1 MTGPVLDETHDP
13 ARRSWIESA
22 NAPDSDFPI
31 QNLPFGVFSES
42 AGARRVGVAI
52 GELILDLTALEA
64 QGRIASGDAP
74 VFAGGSLNPFM
85 ARPRSEWA
93 RLRTELARML
103 DAGASDRDLPL
114 VAQSGVEMHLP
125 VRIGGFT
132 DFYAS
137 REHATNVGSM
147 FRDPEN
153 ALLPNWL
160 HIPIGYNGR
169 ASTVV
174 VSGTP
179 VTRPLGQLKAQDADA
194 PRVGPSRKLDIEVE
208 LGALVGTPTQMGRPI
223 GTAEAQD
230 SIFGYVLL
238 NDWSARDIQVWEYQ
252 PLGPFLSKAFATTVS
267 PWVVTSAALEPF
279 RREAPKREKPLLPY
293 LQEAT
298 PNNLDIEITAT
309 LAPAWRRPGADP
321 SHQCQRALLFDGAA
335 ACASYPIGVPDGD
348 RRSSGVRHHI
358 GPHAGQLR
366 LIARTDVERD
376 GAHRDGRR
384 HADIPG
390 RWGHSR
396 ADGHVQRVLPHRLR
410 RLHRNDPARAR
421 RPCGLRH
428 LLGQACP
435 RGGFRRLQR
444 RGPSI

>member
-13 ARRSWIESA
+13 ARRSWIDSA
-22 NAPDSDFPI
+22 NAPDGDFPI

-42 AGARRVGVAI
+42 GGERRVGVAI

-85 ARPRSEWA
+85 ARPRSEWTQ
-93 RLRTELARML
+93 LRAELARML
-103 DAGASDRDLPL
+103 DARATDPDLPL
-114 VAQSGVEMHLP
+114 VARSKVDMHLP
-125 VRIGGFT
+125 VRVGGFT

-147 FRDPEN
+147 FRDPQN

-174 VSGTP
+174 ASGTP
-179 VTRPLGQLKAQDADA
+179 VTRPLGQLKAPDAEA
-194 PRVGPSRKLDIEVE
+194 PSVGPSRKLDIEVE
-208 LGALVGTPTQMGRPI
+208 LGALVGMPTQMGRPI

-252 PLGPFLSKAFATTVS
+252 PLGPFLSKAFATTIS

-279 RREAPKREKPLLPY
+279 RRDAPERERPLLPY
-293 LQEAT
+293 LREAT

-309 LAPAWRRPGADP
+309 LAPRGGPPVQILRTNASGLYYSAAQQLAHHTLSGCRMETGD
-321 SHQCQRALLFDGAA
+321 LLGSGTISGPTRDSCGSLLELTWNGTEPIAVDG
-335 ACASYPIGVPDGD
+335 GTRTFLEDGD
-348 RRSSGVRHHI
+348 TVTLTGKCNGPYRI
-358 GPHAGQLR
+358 GFGTCVGT
-366 LIARTDVERD
+366 I
-376 GAHRDGRR
+376 
-384 HADIPG
+384 
-390 RWGHSR
+390 
-396 ADGHVQRVLPHRLR
+396 LPAPETG
-410 RLHRNDPARAR
+410 PA
-421 RPCGLRH
+421 
-428 LLGQACP
+428 
-435 RGGFRRLQR
+435 
-444 RGPSI
+444 